1 MTDFAKAMR
10 ILRINKGEVLKDMA
24 DKLKMTSSYLSAIEC
39 GKRKI
44 PDDLIDR
51 ISLIYGLSENERA
64 NLEDAKAKAE
74 NQVAITIPFDGLNLD
89 QQNVALKFARSFK
102 DSHPEDLSQ
111 LVEGLRKLIASKEG
125 K

>member
-1 MTDFAKAMR
+1 MNDFSKALR

-24 DKLKMTSSYLSAIEC
+24 EKLHMTSSYLSAIEC

-44 PDDLIDR
+44 PEDLIDR
-51 ISLIYGLSENERA
+51 ISLIYGLSEDEKVE
-64 NLEDAKAKAE
+64 LEDAKAKAE
-74 NQVAITIPFDGLNLD
+74 NQVAITIPFEGLNLD

-111 LVEGLRKLIASKEG
+111 LVERLRKLIASKEE